1 MLGTGVAPHRF
12 SLIFLPWAVDGE
24 TRFRRAR
31 LVTRAD
37 LFAVIH
43 TTVTL
48 QRLGVTFVKRED
60 GRMII

>member
-1 MLGTGVAPHRF
+1 MGRGWGNPF
-12 SLIFLPWAVDGE
+12 QEGSLSDQ
-24 TRFRRAR
+24 
-31 LVTRAD
+31 AD

>member
-1 MLGTGVAPHRF
+1 MGRGWGNPF
-12 SLIFLPWAVDGE
+12 QEGSLSDQ
-24 TRFRRAR
+24 
-31 LVTRAD
+31 AD

-60 GRMII
+60 GRMIIRGDNMWRSSSCIGI